1 VRSVYKVATAD
12 KKIAVLEGTLMSDAS
27 TEQAAEAP
35 TTESTDTPDDTA
47 TPEAIA
53 APVPAEE
60 QSPSRKPWLGLSPK
74 QIIAGVLF
82 AVLAMFM
89 SSVVPSIEVA
99 WVTGFLLL
107 TIYLFAFEVVGVDVA
122 AATIM
127 VLLGLTSLFAPAMG
141 LSAGLVDNNH
151 LFDGFAS
158 NAVISIIAVM
168 IIGAGLDKT
177 GVMTKVAAFILK
189 VGGTTETR
197 IIPII
202 SSTVAIISSFMQNV
216 GAAAL
221 FLPVVARISA
231 RSGLPMSRLLM
242 PMGFCAIL
250 GGTVSMV
257 GSSPLI
263 LLNDLILTSNTAL
276 PAEQQMDTWSLFS
289 VTPVGL
295 ALVATGI
302 AYFVLAGR
310 FVLPTGSKG
319 SSNKDNAMTYFQ
331 DIYGLDYELFEV
343 EVPLGSELNGKH
355 LDEVEHQDKIRVIA
369 SASGGTLKHGQG
381 AISRDT
387 GIGEGV
393 VLGIIA
399 SPVNLLAFVDKYEL
413 DLHSSIEVFGE
424 AFAATKSGVAEVV
437 IPPSS
442 NLIGK
447 SARDVWMRKTYG
459 IAMVALHRN
468 GETLKEGESIRTMPL
483 KSGDTLIVHTTWEA
497 LARLQKDRNFVVV
510 TTEFPHEDMR
520 PQKVLHAGIFF
531 AIALSMV
538 LFTDLRL
545 SVALLTGAI
554 GMILSGVLKIEE
566 AYTAVSWKTVFL
578 LASLIP
584 LGLAVE
590 TSGTAKWIA
599 EQTLSVVGTMPIW
612 VIQTAVAV
620 LATFFTLVMSNVGA
634 TVLLV
639 PLAVNIAIGAGA
651 DPAVFALTVAIATS
665 NSFLI
670 PTHQVNALIMGPAG
684 YRVADFMRA
693 GGIMTILFLVVMM
706 VMMNLVF

>member
-1 VRSVYKVATAD
+1 MSNAPEQTAAAP
-12 KKIAVLEGTLMSDAS
+12 IAKQVSA
-27 TEQAAEAP
+27 
-35 TTESTDTPDDTA
+35 TESESA
-47 TPEAIA
+47 SA
-53 APVPAEE
+53 APATRRGPLLNA
-60 QSPSRKPWLGLSPK
+60 K
-74 QIIAGVLF
+74 QAIAGVLF
-82 AVLAMFM
+82 ALLALYMAG
-89 SSVVPSIEVA
+89 VVPTVEIA
-99 WVTGFLLL
+99 WVSAILLL
-107 TIYLFAFEVVGVDVA
+107 TVYLFAFEVVGVDVA
-122 AATIM
+122 AATVM
-127 VLLGLTSLFAPAMG
+127 VLLGLTTLFAPVMG
-141 LSAGLVDNNH
+141 LTQGLVDNKH

-177 GVMTKVAAFILK
+177 GIMTKVAAFILK
-189 VGGTTETR
+189 VGGTTEAR

-202 SSTVAIISSFMQNV
+202 SGTVGFISSFMQNV

-221 FLPVVARISA
+221 FLPVVSRISA

-250 GGTVSMV
+250 GGTVTMV

-263 LLNDLILTSNTAL
+263 LLNDLILTSNRAL
-276 PAEQQMDTWSLFS
+276 PEAQQMDTWGLFS
-289 VTPVGL
+289 VTPIGL

-310 FVLPTGSKG
+310 FVLPAGNKGSK
-319 SSNKDNAMTYFQ
+319 SKDDAMAYFR
-331 DIYGLDYELFEV
+331 DIYDLDYELFEV
-343 EVPLGSELNGKH
+343 EVPEDSELVGKT
-355 LDEVEHQDKIRVIA
+355 LDDVEHQDRVRVIA
-369 SASGGTLKHGQG
+369 SASGGTMKTGPG
-381 AISRDT
+381 AIARDT
-387 GIGEGV
+387 GIAGGI

-399 SPVNLLAFVDKYEL
+399 SPKHLLEFVDKYKL
-413 DLHSSIEVFGE
+413 DLHSSIEVLGE
-424 AFAATKSGVAEVV
+424 IFAPTKSGVAEVV

-442 NLIGK
+442 NLVGK

-459 IAMVALHRN
+459 IAMVALHRD
-468 GETLKEGESIRTMPL
+468 GATLREGDSIRDIPL
-483 KSGDTLIVHTTWEA
+483 QGGDTLIVHTQWDA

-510 TTEFPHEDMR
+510 TTEFPHEESR
-520 PQKVLHAGIFF
+520 PHKVAYAGVFF
-531 AIALSMV
+531 AIALGLV
-538 LFTDLRL
+538 LFSDLRL
-545 SVALLTGAI
+545 SVALLTGAM
-554 GMILSGVLKIEE
+554 GMILAGVLKIEE

-599 EQTLSVVGTMPIW
+599 EQTLGVVGSMPIW
-612 VIQTAVAV
+612 VIQGAVAV

-651 DPAVFALTVAIATS
+651 NPAVFALTVAIATS

-684 YRVADFMRA
+684 YRVPDFMRA
-693 GGIMTILFLVVMM
+693 GGVMTVLFLVVALSML
-706 VMMNLVF
+706 NLVF